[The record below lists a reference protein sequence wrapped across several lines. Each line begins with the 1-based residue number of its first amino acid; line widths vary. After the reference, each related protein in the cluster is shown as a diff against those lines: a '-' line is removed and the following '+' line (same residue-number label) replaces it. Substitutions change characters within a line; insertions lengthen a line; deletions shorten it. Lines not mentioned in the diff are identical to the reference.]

1 MELIIITPLYQQT
14 YHIEWLEIRTPIGS
28 FVIQPGHA
36 PTVLVLMPQQ
46 KVTFGLLPSGKR
58 ESLMIQQ
65 GTVHITRTC
74 ATLLL
79 NERA

>member
-14 YHIEWLEIRTPIGS
+14 YHVEWLEIRTPTGS
-28 FVIQPGHA
+28 FVIQPGHV
-36 PTVLVLMPQQ
+36 PTVLVLMPHQ
-46 KVTFGLLPSGKR
+46 KVTFGLPNGKR

-65 GTVHITRTC
+65 GTAHITRTS